1 MTGGRYKGDAV
12 LCPRWLLWSFE
23 GWGDGPGPG
32 EVERLGLGRTA
43 IGGQAWGKWVEAR
56 VEIPSGEGSP
66 DLTWSQI
73 GWPQVGAS
81 GKHGF
86 WVVFPPLLLALQWAR
101 YPDLE
106 NMGLRAQARPASPGS

>member
-1 MTGGRYKGDAV
+1 MGY
-12 LCPRWLLWSFE
+12 
-23 GWGDGPGPG
+23 
-32 EVERLGLGRTA
+32 LGRAA
-43 IGGQAWGKWVEAR
+43 IGGQAWGKRVEAR

-73 GWPQVGAS
+73 GWRQVGAS